1 MTNRQVSTAISDFVL
16 ALCSYYSSTA
26 VQKSSK
32 FGSAGFLIVG
42 FAASIG
48 VVRFGSLLPN
58 YKTSVNKFHV
68 VFSWL
73 GSIFGE

>member
-1 MTNRQVSTAISDFVL
+1 MQLSTAVSDFVL
-16 ALCSYYSSTA
+16 ALSSYYSAFA

-32 FGSAGFLIVG
+32 YGSAGFLIVG
-42 FAASIG
+42 FAASLG
-48 VVRFGSLLPN
+48 VLRFGSVLPR
-58 YKTSVNKFHV
+58 YQTSVHRMHV